1 MTKINN
7 KALEI
12 IEYINKYLNEYLKNV
27 KTTSKNTLKGYKDSL
42 KIYLE
47 YLELNGIT
55 TMKLNYDCFSIER
68 IENWLV
74 YLKEIRKNSNQTIN
88 LRLIGLK
95 VFLEFL
101 GKKDISLLYIYSS
114 ASTIEK
120 RKAIKPKVKS
130 VSKVGIQCFF
140 DIINQKSKTGR
151 RDLTMYVLM
160 YNTAARLDEILS
172 LRLCDLQ
179 LDVVNPYVTIIGKGN
194 KMRTL
199 YLLPKTVEYLKNYI
213 QENHLN
219 SNKNDFLFFSKI
231 KGKQFKLTE
240 QAIEK
245 QVKKWAE
252 IANNISSEVPINLHP
267 HQFRH
272 SAATHWLDDG
282 MNIVQ
287 ISYLLG
293 HESLE
298 TTMIYLEITTAQKA
312 KALETL
318 PDLTTEKVWKTDFDK
333 LTTLIK

>member
-1 MTKINN
+1 MTKINTE
-7 KALEI
+7 ALEI
-12 IEYINKYLNEYLKNV
+12 IEYINKYLNEYLRNV

-47 YLELNGIT
+47 YLEVNGIT
-55 TMKLNYDCFSIER
+55 PMKLSYDCFSGER
-68 IENWLV
+68 IEGWLT
-74 YLKEIRKNSNQTIN
+74 YLKDIRKNSNQTIN

-95 VFLEFL
+95 VFLKFL
-101 GKKDISLLYIYSS
+101 SEKDISLLYIYSA

-120 RKAIKPKVKS
+120 RKVVKPKVKS
-130 VSKVGIQCFF
+130 VSKTGIQCLF
-140 DIINQKSKTGR
+140 DNINQKSKTGR
-151 RDLTMYVLM
+151 RDLTMFVLM

-179 LDVVNPYVTIIGKGN
+179 LDAINPYVTIIGKGN

-199 YLLPKTVEYLKNYI
+199 YLLPKTVEFLKFYI
-213 QENHLN
+213 QENHLD
-219 SNKNDFLFFSKI
+219 SDKNDFLFFSKI

-245 QVKKWAE
+245 QVKKWAK
-252 IANNISSEVPINLHP
+252 IANASSSEIPIDLHP
-267 HQFRH
+267 HQLRH
-272 SAATHWLDDG
+272 SAATHWLDAG

-293 HESLE
+293 HENLE

-318 PDLTTEKVWKTDFDK
+318 PDVSTEKVWKTEIDK
-333 LTTLIK
+333 LTDLIK

>member
-252 IANNISSEVPINLHP
+252 IANAISSEVPINLHP

>member
-7 KALEI
+7 EALEI

-47 YLELNGIT
+47 YLEINGTT
-55 TMKLNYDCFSIER
+55 TMKLNYDCFSVEKIED
-68 IENWLV
+68 WLI

-101 GKKDISLLYIYSS
+101 GKNDTSLLYIYSA

-120 RKAIKPKVKS
+120 RKAVKPKVKS
-130 VSKVGIQCFF
+130 ISKAGIQCLF
-140 DIINQKSKTGR
+140 DSIDQKSRTGR
-151 RDLTMYVLM
+151 RDLTMFVLM

-179 LDVVNPYVTIIGKGN
+179 LESTNPYITIIGKGN

-199 YLLPKTVEYLKNYI
+199 YLLPKTVEYLKIYI
-213 QENHLN
+213 QENHFN
-219 SNKNDFLFFSKI
+219 SNRNDFLFFSKI

-245 QVKKWAE
+245 QVRKWTK
-252 IANNISSEVPINLHP
+252 IANSISSEVPINLHP

-272 SAATHWLDDG
+272 SAATHWLEDG

-318 PDLTTEKVWKTDFDK
+318 PDSTAEKVWKTDFDK
-333 LTTLIK
+333 LTALIK